1 MFRDAGVPVLDADQ
15 FARDVVAVGSP
26 GLAAVAARFGA
37 RVLMPSG
44 ELDRKALADIVFAK
58 PDERKAL
65 NAIVHPLIGDRT
77 RSEAARL
84 AAENEPLACYEAALL
99 VENGLADAF
108 RPLVVVAATPE
119 AQAQRM
125 AARDGFNDAEIRG
138 RLAAQADMEDKRR
151 AADIVIDNDGTLDH
165 LKDAAR
171 TALSR
176 VCAVTKV
183 DPSRYGVSS

>member
-44 ELDRKALADIVFAK
+44 ELDRKALADIVFAQ